1 MKTGRHVKF
10 TVKLSKLKDKQGPCC
25 VIGVVQ
31 SRGLQGLAA
40 QVDALTQGAISKRIS
55 DGDFKVEENET
66 IVLYDVPGLRTEKLV
81 VVGYGKAKDLDIKR
95 YRKAC
100 STVIRKLQSMHVKTA
115 NLWLLADEIKDC
127 DDIDKARH
135 LVEAVSDAVYRF
147 DTMKSKAEKTQPM
160 TLVLNAS
167 TETQLKQARQGVKH
181 GKAINTGVT
190 LAKDLANLPGNVC
203 TPSYLAQQARNLQK
217 KYPIRPRILG
227 QSQMEKL
234 GMGALLSVSKGSRQ
248 PPKLIIMEY
257 RAGPRTEPPIA
268 LVGKGLTFDAGG
280 ISLKPAAKMD
290 EMKYDMCGAA
300 SVFGAMVVVAEMK
313 LRINVVGVVP
323 SSENLPDGDANKPG
337 DIVTALSGKTIEVLN
352 TDAEGRLILCDA
364 LTYTERFK
372 PSAVIDIAT
381 LTGACVVA
389 LGHHTSGLM
398 SNNQELADE
407 LIAAGDKSLD
417 RAWQLPLGEDYQSQL
432 DSNFAD
438 IANIGGPA
446 AGAIT
451 AGCFLSRFTD
461 AYKWAHLDI
470 AGTAW
475 RSGKTKGATGRVVPL
490 LSQFLID
497 RSSQR

>member
-1 MKTGRHVKF
+1 MKF
-10 TVKLSKLKDKQGPCC
+10 SVKLCKLKDNQAPCT
-25 VIGVVQ
+25 VIGVAQ
-31 SRGLQGLAA
+31 SRRLQGLAA
-40 QVDALTQGAISKRIS
+40 QADDLTQGAISKRVKN
-55 DGDFKVEENET
+55 GDFKIEDSET
-66 IVLYDVPGLRTEKLV
+66 IVLYDVPGLKTEKLV
-81 VVGYGKAKDLDIKR
+81 VVGYGKSKDLDIKK

-100 STVIRKLQSMHVKTA
+100 ATVIKKLQNMHISTA
-115 NLWLLADEIKDC
+115 HLWLLADEVKDQ
-127 DDIDKARH
+127 DDIGKARH
-135 LVEAVSDAVYRF
+135 LVESMSDAVYRF
-147 DTMKSKAEKTQPM
+147 DSMKSKADKPQPINI
-160 TLVLNAS
+160 VLNVS
-167 TETQLKQARQGVKH
+167 TQTQLKNTRQGIKQ
-181 GKAINTGVT
+181 GKAINSGVT
-190 LAKDLANLPGNVC
+190 LAKDLGNLPGNIC
-203 TPSYLAQQARNLQK
+203 TPSYLAQQGRNLQK
-217 KYPIRPRILG
+217 KYPMKTRILG

-257 RAGPRTEPPIA
+257 RAGPRTKHPIV

-300 SVFGAMVVVAEMK
+300 SVFGALVAAAEMN
-313 LRINVVGVVP
+313 LPINVVGLVP
-323 SSENLPDGDANKPG
+323 SSENLPDGAANKPG
-337 DIVTALSGKTIEVLN
+337 DIVTALSKKTIEVLN

-364 LTYTERFK
+364 LTYAERFK
-372 PSAVIDIAT
+372 PLTVIDIAT

-398 SNNQELADE
+398 ANNQQLADE
-407 LIAAGDKSLD
+407 LIAAGEKSLD

-451 AGCFLSRFTD
+451 AGCFLSRFTEN
-461 AYKWAHLDI
+461 YKWAHLDI

-475 RSGKTKGATGRVVPL
+475 RGGKAKGATGRVVPL

-497 RSSQR
+497 RSGKH

>member
-1 MKTGRHVKF
+1 MKFSVKQ
-10 TVKLSKLKDKQGPCC
+10 SKLRDKHSPCC
-25 VIGVVQ
+25 VIGVFQ
-31 SRGLQGLAA
+31 SRRLQGLAA
-40 QVDALTQGAISKRIS
+40 QVDELTEGAISKRINT
-55 DGDFKVEENET
+55 GDFKVEENET
-66 IVLYDVPGLRTEKLV
+66 LVLYDVPGLRSAKLV
-81 VVGYGKAKDLDIKR
+81 AVGYGKAKDLDINR

-100 STVIRKLQSMHVKTA
+100 GTAIRKLQNMHVKA
-115 NLWLLADEIKDC
+115 ADVWLLADEVKDC
-127 DDIDKARH
+127 DDIDKAKH
-135 LVEAVSDAVYRF
+135 LVEAMGAAVYRF
-147 DTMKSKAEKTQPM
+147 DRMKSKAEKTQPI
-160 TLVLNAS
+160 TLALNVS
-167 TETQLKQARQGVKH
+167 TQAQLKKVRQGLKQ

-217 KYPIRPRILG
+217 KYPIKTRILG

-234 GMGALLSVSKGSRQ
+234 GMGALLSVSRGSRQ

-257 RAGPRTEPPIA
+257 RAGSRTKPPIA

-290 EMKYDMCGAA
+290 EMTYDMCGAA
-300 SVFGAMVVVAEMK
+300 SVFGALVAVAELK
-313 LRINVVGVVP
+313 LPINVVGVVP

-372 PSAVIDIAT
+372 PAAVIDIAT
-381 LTGACVVA
+381 LTGACIVA

-407 LIAAGDKSLD
+407 LLRAGDKSLD
-417 RAWQLPLGEDYQSQL
+417 RAWQLPLGEDYLSQL

-438 IANIGGPA
+438 MANIGGSA

-451 AGCFLSRFTD
+451 AGCVLSKFTED
-461 AYKWAHLDI
+461 YKWAHLDI

-475 RSGKTKGATGRVVPL
+475 RSGKSKGATGRVVPL

-497 RSSQR
+497 RSSKQ